1 MAEQGM
7 VPLPFQQA
15 FEHFLIHPV
24 TSWER
29 FFNPQFF
36 ISYNRPDVGVENYV
50 LSQVGSYGKQLGR
63 LIDVLDVLVAR
74 VPTEDLTPRERRV
87 LDQFRDLSGRVKEC
101 VAHFRGPRDEGITLG
116 DMERVIDGLASLAR
130 SNPAAYDRIVGRL
143 RSTIAEADG
152 SQGRA

>member
-1 MAEQGM
+1 MTDQRM
-7 VPLPFQQA
+7 FPVPFQQA
-15 FEHFLIHPV
+15 FEHFLINPV
-24 TSWER
+24 TNWER

-36 ISYNRPDVGVENYV
+36 ISYNTPDVGVENYV

-63 LIDVLDVLVAR
+63 IIDVLDVLVAR

-116 DMERVIDGLASLAR
+116 DTERLIDALASLAR
-130 SNPAAYDRIVGRL
+130 SNPAAYDRIVDRL
-143 RSTIAEADG
+143 RSTIAEAG
-152 SQGRA
+152 GGQGQA